1 MCDDGLRVMGEA
13 EREARMAFYANQR
26 IGWVARPADGDPG
39 ETTTPGETSA
49 VERGFVRAGRFKKAS
64 NLNYGLALSVKMERC
79 LREVRA
85 REASGD
91 EEKPQEEGDE
101 PTVGESLE
109 DEALRMA
116 CDEVYEESGRRW
128 RPWASNGKSIR
139 VGEIILLVDS
149 DTVVPEVILRIRV
162 ILIANCNISCRIV
175 SEMRRESWQSVR
187 KWRSFNTN
195 QVCFSHGRRRTIHL
209 TMSPNRRDAG
219 RAPLLRER
227 HSPLYTTDQQMH
239 FDGVRQRGRGALRG
253 T

>member
-1 MCDDGLRVMGEA
+1 MQTYARQGGTSSIFVCDDGLRVMGEP

-39 ETTTPGETSA
+39 ETTMVAGDEEKSTSA
-49 VERGFVRAGRFKKAS
+49 IERGFVRAGRFKKAS

-91 EEKPQEEGDE
+91 EERRQEEGDE
-101 PTVGESLE
+101 EPTIGECLE

-116 CDEVYEESGRRW
+116 CEEVYEESGRRW

-149 DTVVPEVILRIRV
+149 DTVVPEVI
-162 ILIANCNISCRIV
+162 S
-175 SEMRRESWQSVR
+175 
-187 KWRSFNTN
+187 
-195 QVCFSHGRRRTIHL
+195 TI
-209 TMSPNRRDAG
+209 
-219 RAPLLRER
+219 
-227 HSPLYTTDQQMH
+227 
-239 FDGVRQRGRGALRG
+239 
-253 T
+253 